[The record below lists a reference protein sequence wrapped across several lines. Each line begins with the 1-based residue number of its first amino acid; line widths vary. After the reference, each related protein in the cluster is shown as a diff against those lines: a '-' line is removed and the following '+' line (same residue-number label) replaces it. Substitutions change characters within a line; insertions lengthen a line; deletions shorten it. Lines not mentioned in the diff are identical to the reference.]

1 MGGPPDPDWYLD
13 HVLVDAAPRGGM
25 LASGAAPQWA
35 AQQWAAQQWAAWWDD
50 RARSGDAVVRMAA
63 RQGFVL
69 TTAQLA
75 ALAVPRQPTRTAVR
89 RERWVAPA
97 RGVVAPLTVIES
109 GASPLLIA
117 RRRHALAAAAAALL
131 RPEHVVSGRSAAVL
145 HGLPTFAVPGLPV
158 LTAREPVGLGHR
170 GTTTVRLAGL
180 RDADV
185 ATWFGVPVT
194 SVART
199 VVDLARHDGIDGLI
213 AADAALH
220 DQLVET
226 SEVDAVLAAARG
238 WPGVR
243 RARSV
248 LALASPLAESPLES
262 LVRLRLHDAGLP
274 PPELQV
280 WIPGTSYRVDML
292 LADHRLIIE
301 ADGRVKYSG
310 DELWAEKRRETR
322 LRALGYRV
330 ERLLWEDVVR
340 RWPETRRRLL
350 ATLRLPA

>member
-1 MGGPPDPDWYLD
+1 MGGLPDPDWYLD
-13 HVLVDAAPRGGM
+13 HVLLAGGPGGSALSPGAAEEGVAGHWTAGQWTAWWREGAGRGDTVVDA
-25 LASGAAPQWA
+25 
-35 AQQWAAQQWAAWWDD
+35 
-50 RARSGDAVVRMAA
+50 AA

-75 ALAVPRQPTRTAVR
+75 ALGVPRQPVRTAIR
-89 RERWVAPA
+89 RGRWVAPA
-97 RGVVAPLTVIES
+97 RGVVAPLAVVEP
-109 GASPLLIA
+109 GASPLLTA

-131 RPEHVVSGRSAAVL
+131 RPDHVVSGRSAAVL
-145 HGLPTFAVPGLPV
+145 HGLPTFAVPRLPV

-180 RDADV
+180 RDHDV
-185 ATWFGVPVT
+185 TTWFGVPVT

-199 VVDLARHDGIDGLI
+199 VVDLARQDRVDGVMAG
-213 AADAALH
+213 DAALRE
-220 DQLVET
+220 QLVEM
-226 SEVDAVLAAARG
+226 SAVDGVLTTARG

-248 LALASPLAESPLES
+248 LAQASPLAESPLES
-262 LVRLRLHDAGLP
+262 LVRLRLHDAGLRP
-274 PPELQV
+274 ALQV

-292 LADHRLIIE
+292 LPDHRLVIE
-301 ADGRVKYSG
+301 VDGRVKYSG

-330 ERLLWEDVVR
+330 ERLLWEDVVH

-350 ATLRLPA
+350 AILRPPP